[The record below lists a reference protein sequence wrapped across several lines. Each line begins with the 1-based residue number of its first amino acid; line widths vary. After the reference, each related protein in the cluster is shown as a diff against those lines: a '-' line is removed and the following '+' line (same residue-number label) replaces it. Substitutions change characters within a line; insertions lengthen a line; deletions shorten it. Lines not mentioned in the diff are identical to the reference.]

1 MNTYT
6 FYVENLAEAS
16 SFTRI
21 FSELSCIEGVNKV
34 GINAEKSCVEVDIE
48 NGVSTMMLTK
58 VLQFLGL
65 KARQI

>member
-6 FYVENLAEAS
+6 FYVENLAEAG

-21 FSELSCIEGVNKV
+21 FRELSSIEGVNKV
-34 GINAEKSCVEVDIE
+34 GINAEKSSVEVDIE
-48 NGVSTMMLTK
+48 SGVSTSRLTK